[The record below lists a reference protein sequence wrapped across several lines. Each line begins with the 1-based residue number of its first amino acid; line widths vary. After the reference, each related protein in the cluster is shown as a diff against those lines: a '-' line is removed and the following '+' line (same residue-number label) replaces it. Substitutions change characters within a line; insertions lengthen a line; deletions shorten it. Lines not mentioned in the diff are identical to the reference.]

1 MQQVLPIVC
10 FYCNKPNH
18 KAADC
23 FYKFKDERKQ
33 IKLSHAHAFAH
44 ASQVISNG
52 GMSPRLSSNFT
63 RPIQPLHPKNNL
75 NSRMGHKYYKVA
87 TPSTTMGTLQNFQS
101 LRKQTTLPQRRNPFL
116 HPFHQDIPPNVSPTQ
131 EPCLRPSGEEV
142 FQNMR
147 HSEMEGEKN
156 SVSERTYNEHEDSA
170 LCAPCEEGNDSGDF
184 KEDDFAKALFYMA
197 QERNRLGPILF
208 RDMPC
213 ATLLGEKIHK
223 ALVDCEQNIN

>member
-1 MQQVLPIVC
+1 
-10 FYCNKPNH
+10 
-18 KAADC
+18 
-23 FYKFKDERKQ
+23 
-33 IKLSHAHAFAH
+33 
-44 ASQVISNG
+44 
-52 GMSPRLSSNFT
+52 
-63 RPIQPLHPKNNL
+63 
-75 NSRMGHKYYKVA
+75 MGHKYYKVA
-87 TPSTTMGTLQNFQS
+87 TPSAMHHSMGTLQNFQS

-116 HPFHQDIPPNVSPTQ
+116 HPFHQDIPPNVSTTQ

-170 LCAPCEEGNDSGDF
+170 PCEEGNDFGDF